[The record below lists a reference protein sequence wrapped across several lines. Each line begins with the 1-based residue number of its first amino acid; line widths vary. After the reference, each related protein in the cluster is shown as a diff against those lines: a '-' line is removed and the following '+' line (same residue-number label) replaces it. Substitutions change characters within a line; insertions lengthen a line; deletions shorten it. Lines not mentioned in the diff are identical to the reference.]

1 MPPVPQWLLEL
12 AVAGPVPPGTLADEA
27 DWFPGSWFRPSGKP
41 GWCASRRVLLVCADR
56 RVLLVCAD
64 KKVLLVCADKKVR
77 CPPVDQ
83 VTSRPAASGPD
94 RHAWARPDVED
105 LGDGLYRIPL
115 PLPGDSLKAVNVY
128 AIAGDDG
135 VHLIDAGMALVEAR
149 ERLTA
154 ALGQIGFGLGDIRN
168 FFITHIHQDH
178 YTLAV
183 ELRTTL
189 RAQITLGEGERVNM
203 EAIRAVAA
211 GSSEVGFIE
220 MLHAMGAAKL
230 ADQIRQVIRPRLAN
244 PRPPL
249 RWSDPD
255 RWLADGA
262 VLDLRSRTLRAIH
275 TPGHTRGHVVFHDET
290 AGALFA
296 GDHVL
301 PHITPSIGFQPSI
314 TPTALRDYL
323 GSLRLMLTLPDSRLL
338 PAHGPVCDSTHRRVN
353 ELLEHHE
360 TRLEQT
366 REAASGDPV
375 TAYQAA
381 SAIPWTRARRKFAE
395 LEPMNQL
402 LAVGETAAHLEVLV
416 LRGRLARD
424 TSADGIDTYA
434 PPAGTSN
441 GHPG

>member
-1 MPPVPQWLLEL
+1 M
-12 AVAGPVPPGTLADEA
+12 DH
-27 DWFPGSWFRPSGKP
+27 
-41 GWCASRRVLLVCADR
+41 
-56 RVLLVCAD
+56 
-64 KKVLLVCADKKVR
+64 
-77 CPPVDQ
+77 
-83 VTSRPAASGPD
+83 VTSRPTASGAD
-94 RHAWARPDVED
+94 RHAWTEPGVED

-135 VHLIDAGMALVEAR
+135 VDLIDAGMALVQAR
-149 ERLTA
+149 ERLTE
-154 ALGQIGFGLGDIRN
+154 ALGQLGFGLADIKN

-189 RAQITLGEGERVNM
+189 RGQIILGEGERVNM
-203 EAIRAVAA
+203 AAIRAVAA
-211 GSSEVGFIE
+211 GTHEPGFIE
-220 MLHAMGAAKL
+220 MLHAMGAADL
-230 ADQIRQVIRPRLAN
+230 ADQIREIMHPRLAN
-244 PRPPL
+244 PQPPL
-249 RWSDPD
+249 QWSDPD
-255 RWLADGA
+255 RWLEDGA

-290 AGALFA
+290 GGALFA

-301 PHITPSIGFQPSI
+301 PHITPSIGFQPAI
-314 TPTALRDYL
+314 TRTALRDYL

-338 PAHGPVCDSTHRRVN
+338 PAHGPVCESTHDRVN
-353 ELLEHHE
+353 ELLDHHE

-381 SAIPWTRARRKFAE
+381 QAIPWTRRQRKLAD

-402 LAVGETAAHLEVLV
+402 LAIGETAAHLEVLV
-416 LRGRLARD
+416 LRGQLTRQ
-424 TSADGIDTYA
+424 TTADGVDTYA
-434 PPAGTSN
+434 LP
-441 GHPG
+441 